1 MNHYETTHF
10 MERWLK
16 TSIVFH
22 RRKLN
27 KPQPMNIREK
37 NKNKND
43 QPIEYQRKTL
53 EIYSKI
59 YFAFSKFI
67 IIEIY

>member
-27 KPQPMNIREK
+27 KPQPMKKQNNKTKQNKKNNPLNIGEK
-37 NKNKND
+37 NKNK
-43 QPIEYQRKTL
+43 K
-53 EIYSKI
+53 K
-59 YFAFSKFI
+59 K
-67 IIEIY
+67 